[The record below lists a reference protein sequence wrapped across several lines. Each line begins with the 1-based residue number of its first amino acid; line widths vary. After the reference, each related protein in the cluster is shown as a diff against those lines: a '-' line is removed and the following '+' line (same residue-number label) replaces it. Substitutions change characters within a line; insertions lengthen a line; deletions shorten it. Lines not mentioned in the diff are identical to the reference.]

1 MFRLESKRLKRE
13 FKNNDGNFYASQI
26 VNSYSNMNFIPDGNG
41 SEFVIKFADG
51 SEVTSKGLPVEN
63 AGYEGDKLVFDFT
76 EDMGV
81 KVTLKYWV
89 HKDGNTVC
97 KQS

>member
-81 KVTLKYWV
+81 KVTLKY
-89 HKDGNTVC
+89 
-97 KQS
+97 